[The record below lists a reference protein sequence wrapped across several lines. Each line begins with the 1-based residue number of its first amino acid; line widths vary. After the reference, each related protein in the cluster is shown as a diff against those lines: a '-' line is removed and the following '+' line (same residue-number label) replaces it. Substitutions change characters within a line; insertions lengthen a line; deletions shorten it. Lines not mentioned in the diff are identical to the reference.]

1 MPYVVHILL
10 VPIAADVRTTAT
22 SVLNLLPTPVAA
34 QHAREVALATQPLSM
49 FISL

>member
-22 SVLNLLPTPVAA
+22 SVLNLLPTPVDALL
-34 QHAREVALATQPLSM
+34 ARAEA
-49 FISL
+49 